1 MLAACEGH
9 LGSKCTMYMYVAVD
23 LRLSAPLSHFIST
36 TTCIF
41 LRMCRFACTN
51 VSSQTVNSAKKPP
64 LQPQLTSIKKT
75 EQCRKTLLEMLQIWP
90 QLTSV
95 KTAPAL

>member
-1 MLAACEGH
+1 
-9 LGSKCTMYMYVAVD
+9 
-23 LRLSAPLSHFIST
+23 
-36 TTCIF
+36 
-41 LRMCRFACTN
+41 MCRFACTK